1 MGSNPTGPV
10 NLNSKYILI
19 KTLKEKIKKSENE
32 WRKILTE
39 EQFQICRKKGTEAPF
54 SGKHVDNKKRGIYK
68 CICCSTNLFNSDK
81 KFDSGTG
88 WPSFF
93 DSANKEGIALEKDF
107 SFGMSRTEVLCNNC
121 DAHLGHLFDDGPS
134 PTYKR
139 YCINSAALDF
149 KES

>member
-1 MGSNPTGPV
+1 VGSNPTGPV
-10 NLNSKYILI
+10 NLNSKYLLT

-32 WRKILTE
+32 WKKILTE
-39 EQFQICRKKGTEAPF
+39 EQFQICRKKGTEIPF
-54 SGKHVDNKKRGIYK
+54 SGKHVNNKKKGIYK
-68 CICCSTNLFNSDK
+68 CICCSTKLFSSNK

-93 DSANKEGIALEKDF
+93 DNSNKEEIVLEKDF
-107 SFGMSRTEVLCNNC
+107 SLGMSRTEVLCKNC
-121 DAHLGHLFDDGPS
+121 DAHLGHLFDDGPA

-149 KES
+149 KEG